1 MSGIKDLTELIRN
14 MTPILN
20 EGEFVFTQ
28 VDNLS
33 LVDRKVTIFEFK
45 EKEGITIVID
55 RCKAD
60 ELGLNYEYIAS
71 WITLEVN
78 SSLEAIGLT
87 AAFSTELSK
96 YDISCNV
103 VAGYSHDHIFVNK
116 NDSVRAIKVLQDLAV
131 LPSPPPN
138 GLK

>member
-71 WITLEVN
+71 WITLKVN

-87 AAFSTELSK
+87 AAFSTELSE

-103 VAGYSHDHIFVNK
+103 VAGYSHDHIFVSKSNAQK
-116 NDSVRAIKVLQDLAV
+116 AIKVLQEL
-131 LPSPPPN
+131 SEN
-138 GLK
+138 Y

>member
-1 MSGIKDLTELIRN
+1 MSGIKDLTELVRN
-14 MTPILN
+14 MTPVLN

-33 LVDRKVTIFEFK
+33 LVDREFTVFEFK
-45 EKEGITIVID
+45 ETEGTTIVIE

-60 ELGLNYEYIAS
+60 ELGLNYNYIAS
-71 WITLEVN
+71 WITLKVN

-87 AAFSTELSK
+87 AVFSTELSK

-103 VAGYSHDHIFVNK
+103 VAGYSHDHIFVSK
-116 NDSVRAIKVLQDLAV
+116 NTAQKAIKVLHELSENYCNKID
-131 LPSPPPN
+131 
-138 GLK
+138 